1 MYLRMKKNSI
11 AIFMVAF
18 ILSLGLIFTIDQGSL
33 LDKTEESQA
42 DVAEDLPEVN
52 WKMLQDFDLKTGE
65 GPEEL
70 MALDGKI
77 VKMPGFVVPLS
88 DDYSELGEFLLV
100 PNAQACIHVP
110 PPPANL
116 IVTVKLREPV
126 PADDSLNPAWVTG
139 RFKIETT
146 ESQYGGSAY
155 KIDAMKI
162 EKYEY

>member
-1 MYLRMKKNSI
+1 
-11 AIFMVAF
+11 MVAF
-18 ILSLGLIFTIDQGSL
+18 ILSLGLIFALDKGSL
-33 LDKTEESQA
+33 LENKDADQSEIKEE
-42 DVAEDLPEVN
+42 LPEVN
-52 WKMLQDFDLKTGE
+52 WKMLQEFDFKTGE

-70 MALDGKI
+70 MVLDGKI
-77 VKMPGFVVPLS
+77 VRMPGFVVPLS
-88 DDYSELGEFLLV
+88 DDYTELDEFLLV

-126 PADDSLNPAWVTG
+126 PADESLNPAWITG